1 MRIWLALAAV
11 WLIWGSTY
19 MVIAVAVEELPPLLL
34 AGGRF
39 LLAGALLVGVTARAV
54 PRDLHAWAWALL
66 AGALM
71 VLCGNAMVCL
81 AETEVSSGLVALVM
95 ATAPSLIVLGAWLT
109 GGERPGHRVLLGL
122 AIGFFGILL
131 LVGAPSVPHPGWVAL
146 LLFAA
151 VCWAGGSL
159 VLRVPALARH
169 GGASVGM
176 AYVCGGALTLALAL
190 GLGQRV
196 GEVSVRAWSA
206 AAYLL
211 VFGSLV
217 AGSAYGWLLRN
228 APVRLASSYAY
239 GCALVALA
247 LGAVVLDEPIGPRVL
262 AAAAVVLAGVVLV
275 VAGPAPV
282 SSGRGP
288 SSQPE
293 QAPDAGGAPPGRH
306 PHAGGVRARED
317 APARRPRAAAG

>member
-217 AGSAYGWLLRN
+217 AGSAYG
-228 APVRLASSYAY
+228 
-239 GCALVALA
+239 CALVALA

-282 SSGRGP
+282 SSGRGT